1 MTSEKQV
8 QKFHTDDASLP
19 RSGQGFWL
27 VVPCVKFDS
36 LNKSEVIPDRQH
48 NTLQVW
54 FTNNDRENAQIEIR
68 YENEKIPGS
77 LRNDD
82 GDGNENDKKATGLI
96 SKTTT
101 LHVHHAFWYI
111 SLPSLH
117 DYHLKRPKFTF
128 CRGRE
133 QKLFRFPFL
142 NFDAVLENSTPKN
155 FASIW
160 IIKRVGISAI
170 KFEAA
175 QIHFLKDVF
184 VAVAVVVA

>member
-8 QKFHTDDASLP
+8 QKFHTDDASPP

-82 GDGNENDKKATGLI
+82 GDGNENDKKATGLDNENNNFARA
-96 SKTTT
+96 SRLFVHFSAVVARLPRETAQV
-101 LHVHHAFWYI
+101 HVLSRTGTKA
-111 SLPSLH
+111 
-117 DYHLKRPKFTF
+117 
-128 CRGRE
+128 
-133 QKLFRFPFL
+133 FPFSFSELWCSPWEFNSKKLCQHL
-142 NFDAVLENSTPKN
+142 NT
-155 FASIW
+155 
-160 IIKRVGISAI
+160 
-170 KFEAA
+170 
-175 QIHFLKDVF
+175 
-184 VAVAVVVA
+184 

>member
-68 YENEKIPGS
+68 YENEKIQGN

-82 GDGNENDKKATGLI
+82 GDGNENGKKATGLDMT

-101 LHVHHAFWYI
+101 LHVHHAFLYI

-117 DYHLKRPKFTF
+117 NYHVKRPKFTF

-133 QKLFRFPFL
+133 QKTTTFRFLFL
-142 NFDAVLENSTPKN
+142 NFDAVL
-155 FASIW
+155 
-160 IIKRVGISAI
+160 
-170 KFEAA
+170 
-175 QIHFLKDVF
+175 
-184 VAVAVVVA
+184 